1 MKSIDLEN
9 AIIALDSLPLLAKL
23 INNSDTVLTQS
34 EMQQALIL
42 MEEVIDDKVRKVQE
56 EFYK

>member
-42 MEEVIDDKVRKVQE
+42 MEEVVDDKVRKVQE